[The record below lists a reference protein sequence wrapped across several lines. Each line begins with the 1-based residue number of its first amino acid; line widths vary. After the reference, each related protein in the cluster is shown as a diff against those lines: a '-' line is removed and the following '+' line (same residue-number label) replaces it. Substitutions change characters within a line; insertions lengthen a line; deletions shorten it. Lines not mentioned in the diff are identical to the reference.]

1 MKEFNKSKKISKRRG
16 KSKGPQEVKPNN
28 EMCNKDAKLE
38 NQSPVGNPNWY
49 FTDHELAEQASRF
62 SFRSFVR

>member
-1 MKEFNKSKKISKRRG
+1 MKEFNKSKKVSKRRG
-16 KSKGPQEVKPNN
+16 KSKGSQEVKPNS
-28 EMCNKDAKLE
+28 ESYSKDAKLE

>member
-1 MKEFNKSKKISKRRG
+1 MKEFNKSKKVSKRKG
-16 KSKGPQEVKPNN
+16 KSKGSQEVKPNSEN
-28 EMCNKDAKLE
+28 FNKDAKLE

-62 SFRSFVR
+62 SFRSFIR

>member
-1 MKEFNKSKKISKRRG
+1 MKEFNKSKRVSKKKG
-16 KSKGPQEVKPNN
+16 KSSNSQEVKTTG
-28 EMCNKDAKLE
+28 EKYSKDAKLE

-62 SFRSFVR
+62 SFRSFIR